1 MPTSYRVRL
10 TKDYLVFCAAH
21 FVTFNGDVC
30 EPLHGHN
37 FRVTAELDGPLDRDH
52 FVVDFVT
59 ALEVLREIVKELD
72 HRVLLP
78 TRHALIRVTADDT
91 SVEAVFR
98 DRRWVFPFADCV
110 LLPVENTSSE
120 LLASYL
126 GERFLAALPAR
137 LGFQPTRMSLEV
149 DECAGQSATYIWS
162 A

>member
-1 MPTSYRVRL
+1 MSTYRVRL

-21 FVTFNGDVC
+21 FVTFHGDIC

-37 FRVTAELDGPLDRDH
+37 YRVTAEVEGELDRDY
-52 FVVDFVT
+52 FVVDFV
-59 ALEVLREIVKELD
+59 ASLEILKGLVLELD

-78 TRHALIRVTADDT
+78 TQHALIHVSESES

-98 DRRWVFPFADCV
+98 DKRWVFPRTDCV
-110 LLPVENTSSE
+110 LLPVENTSAE
-120 LLASYL
+120 LLA
-126 GERFLAALPAR
+126 RFLAERFRAALAAQ
-137 LGFQPTRMSLEV
+137 LQCHPTRLSIEV